1 MIQARLA
8 ACMLGL
14 CGLSVPAMPQAF
26 GQGPS
31 ARFTQ
36 QIDSAAVYLNP
47 LHVNQWVGLD
57 ANNSISGKLVAIDAA
72 GELSPRPA
80 VDVSLVQKG
89 KAITRASTDANGAFH
104 FTNIPAGTYSF
115 VAQGEY
121 TFATF
126 GIHVLPVGSG
136 SSSSFQVYASTTS
149 SGKAIELI
157 RENWVPVSQGGA
169 APMFTKDPLGDKRIV
184 NSSPKVLLQNGDL
197 FGQVAPAG
205 RQSSEQDLTGNVAY
219 ALQGGQSVAAAPVGR
234 DGKFRMIALPAGVYD
249 LVVVGEDGTAVLA
262 FEAVG
267 PQPIANNQ
275 SASSTRF
282 VAFQD
287 TENALNV
294 EMSEPMNLDNSEEI
308 PAPVIEDT
316 GFLIPG
322 NGQPFL
328 GRGGG
333 GGGGGFGGGAGGGGG
348 GLGGGGIGGLLGIA
362 GLAVGIAALS
372 QDDNFNPLQSTIITP

>member
-31 ARFTQ
+31 ARLTQ

-47 LHVNQWVGLD
+47 LQVNQWVGLD
-57 ANNSISGKLVAIDAA
+57 ANNSITGKLVAIDAA

-89 KAITRASTDANGAFH
+89 KAIIRASTGADGAFH

-126 GIHVLPVGSG
+126 GIHVLPAGSG
-136 SSSSFQVYASTTS
+136 SSSSFQAYASTTS
-149 SGKAIELI
+149 SAKAIELI

-169 APMFTKDPLGDKRIV
+169 SPMFTKDPLGDKRIV
-184 NSSPKVLLQNGDL
+184 SSSPKVLLQNGDL

-219 ALQGGQSVAAAPVGR
+219 ALQDGQSVAAAPVGR

-275 SASSTRF
+275 SASSARF

-287 TENALNV
+287 TANALNV
-294 EMSEPMNLDNSEEI
+294 EMSDPMNLDNSEEI

-322 NGQPFL
+322 NGQPFM
-328 GRGGG
+328 GRG

-362 GLAVGIAALS
+362 GLAVGIAAIS
-372 QDDNFNPLQSTIITP
+372 QNDNFNPLQSTIITP